1 LISSKSSIQKI
12 EANAGDDSYSVIQSE
27 ISRPHTVKIEM
38 KSPGRE
44 ERMIMTPEAHEQD
57 STAEKKGND
66 SEEPSS
72 VKTREE
78 PEITLE

>member
-1 LISSKSSIQKI
+1 
-12 EANAGDDSYSVIQSE
+12 
-27 ISRPHTVKIEM
+27 M
-38 KSPGRE
+38 KSPGSE